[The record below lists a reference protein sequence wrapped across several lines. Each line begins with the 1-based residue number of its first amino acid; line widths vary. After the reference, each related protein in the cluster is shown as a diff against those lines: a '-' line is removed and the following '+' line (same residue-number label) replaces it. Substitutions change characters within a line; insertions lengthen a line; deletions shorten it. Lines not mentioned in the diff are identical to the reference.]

1 METRNQKLE
10 IRKKELKSIETKR
23 LAKGRRIGE
32 SGTATRRR
40 GSMLFQECGG
50 RRGMSNVLIHKAREL
65 KPQTRAAVEAELGR
79 SLKDDEDVSIMAFEA
94 HEAPAGEARSRAGQ
108 KLETYFKRIDKQT
121 ATVTEEDAE
130 SALQEALKKARPGYR
145 EEE

>member
-1 METRNQKLE
+1 
-10 IRKKELKSIETKR
+10 
-23 LAKGRRIGE
+23 
-32 SGTATRRR
+32 
-40 GSMLFQECGG
+40 
-50 RRGMSNVLIHKAREL
+50 MSNVLIHKAREL

-79 SLKDDEDVSIMAFEA
+79 SLKDDEDVSIMAFA
-94 HEAPAGEARSRAGQ
+94 SHEAPTGEGRLRAGQ
-108 KLETYFKRIDKQT
+108 KLKTYFKRIDKQT

>member
-1 METRNQKLE
+1 
-10 IRKKELKSIETKR
+10 
-23 LAKGRRIGE
+23 
-32 SGTATRRR
+32 
-40 GSMLFQECGG
+40 
-50 RRGMSNVLIHKAREL
+50 MSNVLIHKAREL

-94 HEAPAGEARSRAGQ
+94 HEAPAGEARSRASQ
-108 KLETYFKRIDKQT
+108 KLETYFRRIDKQT

>member
-1 METRNQKLE
+1 
-10 IRKKELKSIETKR
+10 
-23 LAKGRRIGE
+23 
-32 SGTATRRR
+32 
-40 GSMLFQECGG
+40 
-50 RRGMSNVLIHKAREL
+50 MSNVLIHKAREL

-79 SLKDDEDVSIMAFEA
+79 SLKDDEDVSIMAFA
-94 HEAPAGEARSRAGQ
+94 THEAPVGEARSLAGQ

>member
-1 METRNQKLE
+1 
-10 IRKKELKSIETKR
+10 
-23 LAKGRRIGE
+23 
-32 SGTATRRR
+32 
-40 GSMLFQECGG
+40 
-50 RRGMSNVLIHKAREL
+50 MSNVLIHKAREL

-94 HEAPAGEARSRAGQ
+94 HEAPSGEARSQASQ
-108 KLETYFKRIDKQT
+108 KLENYFKRIDKRT
-121 ATVTEEDAE
+121 VTVTEEDAE